1 MFCCM
6 PYDHNECAACGRVA
20 LGPPKL
26 RAAAQG
32 IHICFLFL
40 FPGKVSGGPA
50 HGLIARSLG
59 WIS

>member
-6 PYDHNECAACGRVA
+6 SYDHNECVACGRVA
-20 LGPPKL
+20 IGPPKL

-40 FPGKVSGGPA
+40 VLGKVSGGLA

-59 WIS
+59 CIS